1 MNSISIVI
9 LSIMKLQLITIII
22 DIFLKCVLVTDM
34 ESVLFSI
41 LRNAFHLSYVKYVV
55 DSIAIIEH

>member
-9 LSIMKLQLITIII
+9 LSIIELQLITIII

-34 ESVLFSI
+34 EFALFSI